1 MVLPISTASAPISIA
16 SAISPIM
23 SPACVP
29 TMPPPKIFPWQWA
42 SGESSNSSLVT
53 PSSRPLATDR
63 ATGGCPWKQA
73 FLDFD
78 AFGFGFVFGQ
88 ANPGHFRVCVG
99 DAWDHAGV
107 ERCGSQLFGH
117 TRIVAQTEFLL
128 IVPRQLGIALAQ
140 QENVKVLEPPMLLP
154 SYKVKQHWHERYNQ
168 DAGNV

>member
-1 MVLPISTASAPISIA
+1 M
-16 SAISPIM
+16 
-23 SPACVP
+23 
-29 TMPPPKIFPWQWA
+29 
-42 SGESSNSSLVT
+42 T

-168 DAGNV
+168 DTGNFWLRKTMASLFFWRFFSSYLACSQRINCLSYYKINSNLLKKTE